1 MVVGL
6 LFFLMFFKHS
16 MLVSRVC
23 LYLYILITL
32 RHGGNPMQ
40 IILINKWQNWVCQ
53 FNPLNKEQE
62 FTRAYSLYLSLTPTS
77 TLSYWENSCEAY
89 RWLHVQKP
97 RMQNP
102 TEWTSAQTPDTSMPA
117 SQPCGSARRCQ
128 STGKEMPG
136 FSQLAAYPTHFL
148 GQCGGI

>member
-53 FNPLNKEQE
+53 FNLLNKEQE

-77 TLSYWENSCEAY
+77 TLSY
-89 RWLHVQKP
+89 
-97 RMQNP
+97 
-102 TEWTSAQTPDTSMPA
+102 
-117 SQPCGSARRCQ
+117 
-128 STGKEMPG
+128 
-136 FSQLAAYPTHFL
+136 
-148 GQCGGI
+148 